1 MGSEDAQGSFEAA
14 RMNQRE
20 RGARGSPESVA
31 GVSSVCGGARMI
43 AGSLGAFLS
52 GFVGGNGREGE
63 VVL

>member
-1 MGSEDAQGSFEAA
+1 
-14 RMNQRE
+14 MNQRE
-20 RGARGSPESVA
+20 RGARGSPELVA
-31 GVSSVCGGARMI
+31 GVSSVCSSARMI